1 MKKPSANSKTFWQN
15 DIVLET
21 TTQRKKVEYLLNKM
35 KIENSK
41 FSVKFYRFLKKV
53 F

>member
-15 DIVLET
+15 NFDLET
-21 TTQRKKVEYLLNKM
+21 TIQRKKIEYLHHKV
-35 KIENSK
+35 KEENSK
-41 FSVKFYRFLKKV
+41 FSVKIMRILKKI